1 MSFCLRCLRAVYTY
15 DAKRIKS
22 LAKVNFRFFIMLAL
36 RPDTPGLPTVV
47 HCLGL
52 IWSLL
57 MSLGIQ
63 IYDPVISHSE
73 ILWLYLGS

>member
-1 MSFCLRCLRAVYTY
+1 
-15 DAKRIKS
+15 
-22 LAKVNFRFFIMLAL
+22 MLAL
-36 RPDTPGLPTVV
+36 QPDTPGRPTVV

-52 IWSLL
+52 ILSLL
-57 MSLGIQ
+57 MSLGIW